1 MPPDPTVKTAAE
13 DMSATLEDV
22 LVSLGAGVGRSQA
35 ELDRHSIEI
44 QKLIA
49 EDPVLS
55 QYGAEATWYQIPT
68 TELELKIA
76 FAISQPAG
84 ATPGTGAVGGPAAG
98 GAAAAGV
105 TAGALLR
112 APRQVIVQPVN
123 AKYANQFGFSFQAAS
138 TIKLTIVPVPPPGG
152 AIRPAA
158 TEGDV
163 LAKADQYLIKGADGK
178 PLPRVSVNYNPGAK
192 AWYVVQTAEDKDP
205 IEMRALVKVD
215 DETLNVLK
223 HV

>member
-22 LVSLGAGVGRSQA
+22 LVSL
-35 ELDRHSIEI
+35 
-44 QKLIA
+44 
-49 EDPVLS
+49 
-55 QYGAEATWYQIPT
+55 
-68 TELELKIA
+68 
-76 FAISQPAG
+76 
-84 ATPGTGAVGGPAAG
+84 AAG

-105 TAGALLR
+105 TAGGLLR

-163 LAKADQYLIKGADGK
+163 LAKADQYLIKGADG
-178 PLPRVSVNYNPGAK
+178 
-192 AWYVVQTAEDKDP
+192 
-205 IEMRALVKVD
+205 
-215 DETLNVLK
+215 
-223 HV
+223 